1 MSLLLASRPL
11 ACTCNFPAL
20 LCFIPPP
27 SVTHCLLDPVLLTSP
42 CTCRVLPPVDLV
54 SLLSSAFLIPGLRSV
69 GHRPLL
75 ALSAGSLGLIHSAG
89 VVITVRVSY
98 HCCWNVGKR
107 KKEASSGWILKS
119 RKKREREV
127 LNVFIFLSHSTDFA
141 IKRSLFLHQLRSLPC
156 QRVRLA
162 SSLKQSFP

>member
-98 HCCWNVGKR
+98 LCMFVPHEVWTSAAVREAGEMLGRLPAAHTATCWLG
-107 KKEASSGWILKS
+107 S
-119 RKKREREV
+119 
-127 LNVFIFLSHSTDFA
+127 FLCL
-141 IKRSLFLHQLRSLPC
+141 LFTKCRCFHNGSWPP
-156 QRVRLA
+156 
-162 SSLKQSFP
+162 SY